1 MYIDPANTPTHEA
14 MPLDERHHFFILHD
28 RHGWQSPEQ
37 LQDLRAAAYGTT
49 CQFADNK
56 RMALNFGAMKKRDE
70 PELAMAQMLHPDRG
84 INKHQRLAI
93 EA

>member
-1 MYIDPANTPTHEA
+1 MYIDPANTPTHES

-37 LQDLRAAAYGTT
+37 LQDLRAGAYGTT
-49 CQFADNK
+49 GQFADNK

-84 INKHQRLAI
+84 INQHQRQA
-93 EA
+93 

>member
-1 MYIDPANTPTHEA
+1 MYIDLANTPTHEA

-49 CQFADNK
+49 CPI
-56 RMALNFGAMKKRDE
+56 RR
-70 PELAMAQMLHPDRG
+70 
-84 INKHQRLAI
+84 
-93 EA
+93 